1 MNEKIREWLNK
12 ALEKIPRLSYSSAA
26 MKYISWYAVFLM
38 LCSGIYVVM
47 ILYDWYS
54 TGRAN
59 VAEMRQ
65 FISVMLSGAAVAA
78 IGFIAR
84 YMVDKDGNG
93 IPDEIEKGDSNDIR
107 RNPRRSGE

>member
-1 MNEKIREWLNK
+1 MMDKARAWLSR
-12 ALEKIPRLSYSSAA
+12 ALEKLPTLQSSAAA
-26 MKYISWYAVFLM
+26 MKYISWYALFLCFCSTLYLAM
-38 LCSGIYVVM
+38 L
-47 ILYDWYS
+47 LYDWWT
-54 TGRAN
+54 TGKAN

-65 FISVMLSGAAVAA
+65 FISTMLSGAAVAA
-78 IGFIAR
+78 IGFVAR